1 MVIKMTRLNSIQ
13 AFNDYDDLVD
23 ELALRNG
30 DNSQDKSLNELRNQV
45 SVLIEELKRHG
56 CRREN

>member
-1 MVIKMTRLNSIQ
+1 MTRLNSIQ